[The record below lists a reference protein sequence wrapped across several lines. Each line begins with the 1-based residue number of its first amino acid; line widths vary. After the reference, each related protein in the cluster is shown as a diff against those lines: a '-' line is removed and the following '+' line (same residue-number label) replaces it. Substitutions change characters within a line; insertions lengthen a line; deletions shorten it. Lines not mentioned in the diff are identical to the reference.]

1 MFNYYLSGSVIKI
14 LSGEKLRKEFN
25 LNNPRCSLRNRGL
38 GTK

>member
-1 MFNYYLSGSVIKI
+1 MINYYLSGSVFYKE
-14 LSGEKLRKEFN
+14 SGEKLREEFN

>member
-14 LSGEKLRKEFN
+14 LSGEKLREEFN
-25 LNNPRCSLRNRGL
+25 LNNPQFRKLHWGL